1 MPTAAETV
9 DAALAG
15 DRLAMSRVI
24 TRIERDGPD
33 TPETLHR
40 LFPRSGNAYQ
50 IGFTGPPGAG
60 KSTLVDKFTQHLR
73 SGERSPS
80 VGIVAVDP
88 TSPFTGGAIL
98 GDRIRMQQHYKD
110 RGVFVRSM
118 ATRGGHGGLP
128 GVARRVAMA
137 LDACGKDYVLI
148 ETVGVGQT
156 ELDIMEVSDTVTV
169 VLVPESGDTI
179 QTMKAGLMEIADVFA
194 VNKADRDGAEK
205 LANEVRA
212 MLHLSPRTDW
222 SVPVVL
228 TQAHRGEGTDELA
241 GAIAQHRD
249 FMTSSGGLERKR
261 QQRRTTEFFRSIE
274 DRISAGLRRLV
285 QDDADLQRFLER
297 VQRGETDPYSASLE
311 ALSDGALLRK
321 WSAALQDLPLLRS

>member
-1 MPTAAETV
+1 
-9 DAALAG
+9 
-15 DRLAMSRVI
+15 
-24 TRIERDGPD
+24 
-33 TPETLHR
+33 
-40 LFPRSGNAYQ
+40 
-50 IGFTGPPGAG
+50 
-60 KSTLVDKFTQHLR
+60 
-73 SGERSPS
+73 
-80 VGIVAVDP
+80 
-88 TSPFTGGAIL
+88 
-98 GDRIRMQQHYKD
+98 
-110 RGVFVRSM
+110 
-118 ATRGGHGGLP
+118 
-128 GVARRVAMA
+128 
-137 LDACGKDYVLI
+137 
-148 ETVGVGQT
+148 
-156 ELDIMEVSDTVTV
+156 
-169 VLVPESGDTI
+169 
-179 QTMKAGLMEIADVFA
+179 
-194 VNKADRDGAEK
+194 
-205 LANEVRA
+205 

-285 QDDADLQRFLER
+285 QDDAGLQRFLER